1 MSADIDTTQRKPL
14 GQILKDLGHISEAQ
28 IQEILIHQKE
38 HGGAFGKIAIEQGF
52 CEEDAV
58 LHALVDAV
66 TGAAGLDDV
75 GTLFPDDDE
84 RWKGADSAELLRA
97 AVELAR
103 EAGFSVVNVDVVI
116 ATEGPRIGPHRA
128 AMRARMADLL
138 GVSADAVNVKGKSLE
153 GMGALAGGAGVAVQ
167 AVCLLQGS

>member
-1 MSADIDTTQRKPL
+1 MMRIGL
-14 GQILKDLGHISEAQ
+14 GFDLHRLEEGRPCILGGVELPHPSGPAGHSD
-28 IQEILIHQKE
+28 
-38 HGGAFGKIAIEQGF
+38 G
-52 CEEDAV
+52 DAV

-75 GTLFPDDDE
+75 GTLFPDDDA

-103 EAGFSVVNVDVVI
+103 EAGFSVVNADVVI

-138 GVSADAVNVKGKSLE
+138 GVSPDAVNVKGKSLE

-167 AVCLLQGS
+167 AVCLLQGN